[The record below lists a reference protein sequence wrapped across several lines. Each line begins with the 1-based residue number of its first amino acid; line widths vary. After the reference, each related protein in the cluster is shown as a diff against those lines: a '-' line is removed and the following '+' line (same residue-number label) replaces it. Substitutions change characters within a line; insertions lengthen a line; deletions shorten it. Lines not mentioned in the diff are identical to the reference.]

1 MTKIISTKT
10 VNGIYYLLFQADK
23 WQSKASYICF
33 GLFSSYELANESA
46 KKYNLYGVDSKI
58 VIQSV
63 KINQFSEVK

>member
-1 MTKIISTKT
+1 MTKVISTKT
-10 VNGIYYLLFQADK
+10 INGIYYLLYQTDK

-33 GLFSSYELANESA
+33 GLFSSYELASESA

>member
-1 MTKIISTKT
+1 MTKIILTKT
-10 VNGIYYLLFQADK
+10 VNGIYYLLYQTDK

>member
-33 GLFSSYELANESA
+33 GLFSSYELANECA
-46 KKYNLYGVDSKI
+46 KKYNLYGVDLMV

-63 KINQFSEVK
+63 KINQFSGVI